1 MSRHPLDWFSQ
12 FPSRWIPS
20 WLPISLDDESF
31 FSNDELSVKGS
42 KIYEENN
49 QLHVEVPLP
58 GLNPEDIEVSLNK
71 GTLWI
76 KGEAKEEEK
85 DKKKKYYRSSKRQ
98 YAYSLVLPS
107 QIDEKQ
113 EPQAVY
119 ENGILKVSL
128 QLAKPAETK
137 KIQVKAKSG
146 KK

>member
-1 MSRHPLDWFSQ
+1 MSRNLPDRFLSH
-12 FPSRWIPS
+12 FPTPWNLLPS
-20 WLPISLDDESF
+20 WWPTSLDDEM
-31 FSNDELSVKGS
+31 NEDLAMKGS
-42 KIYEENN
+42 RIYEEDN

-58 GLNPEDIEVSLNK
+58 GLSSSDIEVSLSK

-85 DKKKKYYRSSKRQ
+85 DKKKKIYRSSKRQ
-98 YAYSLVLPS
+98 YSYSLVLPS
-107 QIDEKQ
+107 QIDDKQ

-119 ENGILKVSL
+119 EDGILKVSL

-137 KIQVKAKSG
+137 KIQVKTKST